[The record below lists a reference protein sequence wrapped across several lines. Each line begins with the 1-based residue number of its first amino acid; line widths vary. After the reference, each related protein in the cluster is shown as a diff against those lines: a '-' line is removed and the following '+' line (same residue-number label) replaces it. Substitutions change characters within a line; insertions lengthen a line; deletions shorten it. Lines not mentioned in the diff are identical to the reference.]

1 MNKLNLL
8 ILTVLPFS
16 FLCCIG
22 VGNLGRTVSGNGNV
36 VKETRS
42 IGPFKEIKASA
53 GVNVFLFQGNEE
65 KVVVEADENIQNCII
80 TEVNGSTLSCYID
93 CNIRH
98 SKKMNVYV
106 NYKSLNSIT
115 ASSGSDISGETII
128 KADNLDI
135 NVSSGAEIKVEV
147 DAERVNCNTSSG
159 SDAVIEGKTN
169 YFEGDASSGSEIKAL
184 GLTSKSC
191 NVRSSSAGEID
202 ITVTEKIDAN
212 ASSGGE
218 IDYAGNPEIVD
229 INESSGGDVS
239 RH

>member
-1 MNKLNLL
+1 MKMIMNKLSLFV
-8 ILTVLPFS
+8 LTVLPLF
-16 FLCCIG
+16 FLCC
-22 VGNLGRTVSGNGNV
+22 VGAGNFGRTVTGNGNII
-36 VKETRS
+36 KQTRQT
-42 IGPFKEIKASA
+42 GPFKEINASE
-53 GVNVFLFQGNEE
+53 GVNVFLFQGDEE

-147 DAERVNCNTSSG
+147 DAERVNCNT
-159 SDAVIEGKTN
+159 
-169 YFEGDASSGSEIKAL
+169 
-184 GLTSKSC
+184 
-191 NVRSSSAGEID
+191 
-202 ITVTEKIDAN
+202 
-212 ASSGGE
+212 
-218 IDYAGNPEIVD
+218 
-229 INESSGGDVS
+229 
-239 RH
+239 